1 VNKKHRLLLMLVMAL
16 IYTSLACKTL
26 SGDEPKPETADV
38 PLQLK
43 ETITV
48 PMPPT
53 LVESI
58 PTNIDVAEPVSIDS
72 EFPLPGDGQDFVKQG
87 DGEINYQTGMALEEV
102 IEFYRQS
109 FSARGLAE
117 REMLT
122 IINEDVFNIV
132 FDGAPNGKAVVVQ
145 GVRLDNGSV
154 NVNIRY
160 EDL

>member
-1 VNKKHRLLLMLVMAL
+1 
-16 IYTSLACKTL
+16 
-26 SGDEPKPETADV
+26 
-38 PLQLK
+38 
-43 ETITV
+43 
-48 PMPPT
+48 
-53 LVESI
+53 
-58 PTNIDVAEPVSIDS
+58 
-72 EFPLPGDGQDFVKQG
+72 
-87 DGEINYQTGMALEEV
+87 MALEEV